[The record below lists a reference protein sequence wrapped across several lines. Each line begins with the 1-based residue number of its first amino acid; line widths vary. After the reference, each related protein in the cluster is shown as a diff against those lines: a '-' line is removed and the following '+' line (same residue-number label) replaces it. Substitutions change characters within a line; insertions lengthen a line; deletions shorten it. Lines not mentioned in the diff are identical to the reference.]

1 MAYTLVG
8 DNSLVTLP
16 CKRSATLSPL
26 KDCGF
31 EVQHDNLM
39 CNSTVNVVIEV
50 YNQDSIN
57 GVIRVCESSKQ
68 LGHST
73 HCEYVH
79 SLSNSVIQAN
89 SKATI
94 SFQCPGRRS
103 SDEPGG
109 LYSILMSSLSP
120 LDPIPSVLV
129 LTNNTHRN
137 LISLYLFCF
146 MIALFMR
153 KYT

>member
-1 MAYTLVG
+1 M
-8 DNSLVTLP
+8 
-16 CKRSATLSPL
+16 
-26 KDCGF
+26 
-31 EVQHDNLM
+31 QHDNLM
-39 CNSTVNVVIEV
+39 CNSTGNVVIEI

-73 HCEYVH
+73 HCEYVQ

-94 SFQCPGRRS
+94 SFRCPGRRS

-109 LYSILMSSLSP
+109 LFSILISSLSP
-120 LDPIPSVLV
+120 LDPIPSVVV
-129 LTNNTHRN
+129 LTNNIHGN
-137 LISLYLFCF
+137 IIS
-146 MIALFMR
+146 
-153 KYT
+153 